1 MGIRQ
6 KKHCTAIVLSA
17 GRGKRMHA
25 SVEKQYIELYK
36 RPVIYY
42 TLEIF
47 QSSSIID
54 DIVLV
59 VGKGQEEEVYEKIV
73 RKYHFSKVKAVVE
86 GGAERYASV
95 WNGLQAIADGRI
107 GEESKTGYVFIHDG
121 ARPFVTEDIIKR
133 TKEVAVTYQACIA
146 GMPSKDTVKIIDE
159 NNMVS
164 ATPERSRV
172 WSVQTPQVFLYSLI
186 KEAHDTARSVSMQGI
201 TDDAM
206 VVEQYKNT
214 PVHIVEGAYENIKIT
229 TPEDI
234 LVAEKILE
242 KIL

>member
-1 MGIRQ
+1 M
-6 KKHCTAIVLSA
+6 KCTAIILAA
-17 GRGKRMHA
+17 GQGKRMKTKVQKQFLMLQGKPLLYYSLA
-25 SVEKQYIELYK
+25 CFQKSDEIQEIVVVTGKESIDYCRSEIIEKYGF
-36 RPVIYY
+36 
-42 TLEIF
+42 T
-47 QSSSIID
+47 
-54 DIVLV
+54 
-59 VGKGQEEEVYEKIV
+59 
-73 RKYHFSKVKAVVE
+73 KVKSIAE
-86 GGAERYASV
+86 GGKERYDSV
-95 WNGLQAIADGRI
+95 YAGLEACSAD
-107 GEESKTGYVFIHDG
+107 TDYVFIHDG

-214 PVHIVEGAYENIKIT
+214 PVHIVKGAYENIKIT

>member
-1 MGIRQ
+1 MKCI
-6 KKHCTAIVLSA
+6 T
-17 GRGKRMHA
+17 
-25 SVEKQYIELYK
+25 
-36 RPVIYY
+36 
-42 TLEIF
+42 
-47 QSSSIID
+47 
-54 DIVLV
+54 
-59 VGKGQEEEVYEKIV
+59 
-73 RKYHFSKVKAVVE
+73 E
-86 GGAERYASV
+86 GGKERYNSV
-95 WNGLQAIADGRI
+95 YAGLEACSAD
-107 GEESKTGYVFIHDG
+107 TDYVFIHDG

-133 TKEVAVTYQACIA
+133 TKEGAVTYDACIA

-164 ATPERSRV
+164 VTPERSRV
-172 WSVQTPQVFLYSLI
+172 WAVQTPQVFLYSLI
-186 KEAHDTARSVSMQGI
+186 KEAHDAARSTSMQGI

>member
-1 MGIRQ
+1 M
-6 KKHCTAIVLSA
+6 KCTAIILAA
-17 GRGKRMHA
+17 GQGKRMKTKVQKQFLMLQGKPLLYYSLA
-25 SVEKQYIELYK
+25 CFQKSDEIQEIVVVTGKESIDYCRSEIIEKYGF
-36 RPVIYY
+36 
-42 TLEIF
+42 T
-47 QSSSIID
+47 
-54 DIVLV
+54 
-59 VGKGQEEEVYEKIV
+59 
-73 RKYHFSKVKAVVE
+73 KVKCITE
-86 GGAERYASV
+86 GGKERYNSV
-95 WNGLQAIADGRI
+95 YAGLEACSAD
-107 GEESKTGYVFIHDG
+107 TDYVFIHDG

-133 TKEVAVTYQACIA
+133 TKEGAVTYDACIA

-164 ATPERSRV
+164 VTPERSRV

-186 KEAHDTARSVSMQGI
+186 KEAHDAARSTSMQGI

-242 KIL
+242 KIYKKS

>member
-1 MGIRQ
+1 M
-6 KKHCTAIVLSA
+6 KCTAIILAA
-17 GRGKRMHA
+17 GQGKRMKTKVQKQFLMLQGKPLLYYSLA
-25 SVEKQYIELYK
+25 CFQKSDEIQEIVVVTGKESIDYCRSEIIEKYGF
-36 RPVIYY
+36 
-42 TLEIF
+42 T
-47 QSSSIID
+47 
-54 DIVLV
+54 
-59 VGKGQEEEVYEKIV
+59 
-73 RKYHFSKVKAVVE
+73 KVKCITE
-86 GGAERYASV
+86 GGKERYNSV
-95 WNGLQAIADGRI
+95 YAGLEACSAD
-107 GEESKTGYVFIHDG
+107 TDYVFIHDG

-133 TKEVAVTYQACIA
+133 TKEGAVTYDACIA

-164 ATPERSRV
+164 VTPERSRV

-186 KEAHDTARSVSMQGI
+186 KEVHDAARSTSMQGI

>member
-1 MGIRQ
+1 M
-6 KKHCTAIVLSA
+6 KCTAIILAA
-17 GRGKRMHA
+17 GQGKRMKTKVQKQFLMLQGKPLLYYSLA
-25 SVEKQYIELYK
+25 CFQKSDEIQEIVVVTGKESIDYCRSEIIEKYGF
-36 RPVIYY
+36 
-42 TLEIF
+42 T
-47 QSSSIID
+47 
-54 DIVLV
+54 
-59 VGKGQEEEVYEKIV
+59 
-73 RKYHFSKVKAVVE
+73 KVKSIAE
-86 GGAERYASV
+86 GGKERYDSV
-95 WNGLQAIADGRI
+95 YAGLEACSAD
-107 GEESKTGYVFIHDG
+107 TDYVFIHDG

-234 LVAEKILE
+234 LVAKKILE

>member
-1 MGIRQ
+1 M
-6 KKHCTAIVLSA
+6 KCTAIILAA
-17 GRGKRMHA
+17 GQGKRMKTKVQKQFLMLQGKPLLYYSLA
-25 SVEKQYIELYK
+25 CFQKSDEIQEIVVVTGKESIDYCRSEIIEKYGF
-36 RPVIYY
+36 
-42 TLEIF
+42 T
-47 QSSSIID
+47 
-54 DIVLV
+54 
-59 VGKGQEEEVYEKIV
+59 
-73 RKYHFSKVKAVVE
+73 KVKSIAE
-86 GGAERYASV
+86 GGKERYDSV
-95 WNGLQAIADGRI
+95 YAGLEACSAD
-107 GEESKTGYVFIHDG
+107 TDYVFIHDG

-234 LVAEKILE
+234 LVAEKNLE

>member
-1 MGIRQ
+1 M
-6 KKHCTAIVLSA
+6 KCTAIILAA
-17 GRGKRMHA
+17 GQGKRMKTKVQKQFLMLQGKPLLYYSLA
-25 SVEKQYIELYK
+25 CFQKSDEIQEIVVVTGKESIDYCRSEIIEKYGF
-36 RPVIYY
+36 
-42 TLEIF
+42 T
-47 QSSSIID
+47 
-54 DIVLV
+54 
-59 VGKGQEEEVYEKIV
+59 
-73 RKYHFSKVKAVVE
+73 KVKSIAE
-86 GGAERYASV
+86 GGKERYDSV
-95 WNGLQAIADGRI
+95 YAGLEACSAD
-107 GEESKTGYVFIHDG
+107 TDYVFIHDG
-121 ARPFVTEDIIKR
+121 ASPFVTEDIIKR

>member
-1 MGIRQ
+1 M
-6 KKHCTAIVLSA
+6 KCTAIILAA
-17 GRGKRMHA
+17 GQGKRMKTKVQKQFLMLQGKPLLYYSLA
-25 SVEKQYIELYK
+25 CFQKSDEIQEIVVVTGKESIDYCRSEIIEKYGF
-36 RPVIYY
+36 
-42 TLEIF
+42 T
-47 QSSSIID
+47 
-54 DIVLV
+54 
-59 VGKGQEEEVYEKIV
+59 
-73 RKYHFSKVKAVVE
+73 KVKSIAE
-86 GGAERYASV
+86 GGKERYDSV
-95 WNGLQAIADGRI
+95 YAGLEACSAD
-107 GEESKTGYVFIHDG
+107 TDYVFIHDG

-214 PVHIVEGAYENIKIT
+214 PVHIVEGAYGNIKIT

>member
-1 MGIRQ
+1 M
-6 KKHCTAIVLSA
+6 KCTAIILAA
-17 GRGKRMHA
+17 GQGKRMKTKVQKQFLMLQGKPLLYYSLA
-25 SVEKQYIELYK
+25 CFQKSDEIQEIVVVTGKESIDYCRSEIIEKYGF
-36 RPVIYY
+36 
-42 TLEIF
+42 T
-47 QSSSIID
+47 
-54 DIVLV
+54 
-59 VGKGQEEEVYEKIV
+59 
-73 RKYHFSKVKAVVE
+73 KVKSIAE
-86 GGAERYASV
+86 GGKERYDSV
-95 WNGLQAIADGRI
+95 YAGLEACSAD
-107 GEESKTGYVFIHDG
+107 TDYVFIHYG

>member
-1 MGIRQ
+1 M
-6 KKHCTAIVLSA
+6 KCTAIILAA
-17 GRGKRMHA
+17 GQGKRMKTKVQKQFLMLQGKPLLYYSLA
-25 SVEKQYIELYK
+25 CFQKSDEIREIVVVTGKESIDYCRSEIIEKYGF
-36 RPVIYY
+36 
-42 TLEIF
+42 T
-47 QSSSIID
+47 
-54 DIVLV
+54 
-59 VGKGQEEEVYEKIV
+59 
-73 RKYHFSKVKAVVE
+73 KVKSIAE
-86 GGAERYASV
+86 GGKERYDSV
-95 WNGLQAIADGRI
+95 YAGLEACSAD
-107 GEESKTGYVFIHDG
+107 TDYVFIHDG

>member
-1 MGIRQ
+1 M
-6 KKHCTAIVLSA
+6 KCTAIILAA
-17 GRGKRMHA
+17 GQGKRMKTKVQKQFLMLQGKPLLYYSLA
-25 SVEKQYIELYK
+25 CFQKSDEIQEIVVVTGKESIDYCRNEIIEKYGF
-36 RPVIYY
+36 
-42 TLEIF
+42 T
-47 QSSSIID
+47 
-54 DIVLV
+54 
-59 VGKGQEEEVYEKIV
+59 
-73 RKYHFSKVKAVVE
+73 KVKSIAE
-86 GGAERYASV
+86 GGKERYDSV
-95 WNGLQAIADGRI
+95 YAGLEACSAD
-107 GEESKTGYVFIHDG
+107 TDYVFIHDG

-133 TKEVAVTYQACIA
+133 TKKGAVTYQACIA

-214 PVHIVEGAYENIKIT
+214 PVRIVEGAYENIKIT

>member
-1 MGIRQ
+1 M
-6 KKHCTAIVLSA
+6 KCTAIILAA
-17 GRGKRMHA
+17 GQGKRMKTKVQKQFLMLQGKPLLYYSLA
-25 SVEKQYIELYK
+25 CFQKSDEIQEIVVVTGKESIDYCRSEIIEKYGF
-36 RPVIYY
+36 
-42 TLEIF
+42 T
-47 QSSSIID
+47 
-54 DIVLV
+54 
-59 VGKGQEEEVYEKIV
+59 
-73 RKYHFSKVKAVVE
+73 KVKSIAE
-86 GGAERYASV
+86 GGKERYDSV
-95 WNGLQAIADGRI
+95 YAGLEACSAD
-107 GEESKTGYVFIHDG
+107 TDYVFIHDG

-234 LVAEKILE
+234 LVAEKIL
-242 KIL
+242 KKFYKKS

>member
-1 MGIRQ
+1 M
-6 KKHCTAIVLSA
+6 KCTAIILAA
-17 GRGKRMHA
+17 GQGKRMKTKVQKQFLMLQGKPLLYYSLA
-25 SVEKQYIELYK
+25 CFQKSDEIQEIVVVTGKESIDYCRSEIIEKYGF
-36 RPVIYY
+36 
-42 TLEIF
+42 T
-47 QSSSIID
+47 
-54 DIVLV
+54 
-59 VGKGQEEEVYEKIV
+59 
-73 RKYHFSKVKAVVE
+73 KVK
-86 GGAERYASV
+86 S
-95 WNGLQAIADGRI
+95 IADGGKERYDSVYA
-107 GEESKTGYVFIHDG
+107 GLEACSADTDYVFIHDG

>member
-1 MGIRQ
+1 M
-6 KKHCTAIVLSA
+6 KCTAIILAA
-17 GRGKRMHA
+17 GQGKRMKTKVQKQFLMLQGKPLLYYSLA
-25 SVEKQYIELYK
+25 CFQKSDEIQEIVVVTGKESIDYCRSEIIEKYGF
-36 RPVIYY
+36 
-42 TLEIF
+42 T
-47 QSSSIID
+47 
-54 DIVLV
+54 
-59 VGKGQEEEVYEKIV
+59 
-73 RKYHFSKVKAVVE
+73 KVKSIAE
-86 GGAERYASV
+86 GGKERYDSV
-95 WNGLQAIADGRI
+95 YAGLEACSAD
-107 GEESKTGYVFIHDG
+107 TDYVFIHDG

-201 TDDAM
+201 TDDTM

>member
-1 MGIRQ
+1 M
-6 KKHCTAIVLSA
+6 KCTAIILAA
-17 GRGKRMHA
+17 GQGKRMKTKVQKQFLMLQGKPLLYYSLA
-25 SVEKQYIELYK
+25 CFQKSDEIQEIVVVTGKESIDYCRSEIIEKYGF
-36 RPVIYY
+36 
-42 TLEIF
+42 T
-47 QSSSIID
+47 
-54 DIVLV
+54 
-59 VGKGQEEEVYEKIV
+59 
-73 RKYHFSKVKAVVE
+73 KVKSIAE
-86 GGAERYASV
+86 GGKERYDSV
-95 WNGLQAIADGRI
+95 YAGLEACSAD
-107 GEESKTGYVFIHDG
+107 TDYVFIHDG

-234 LVAEKILE
+234 LVAEKILK

>member
-1 MGIRQ
+1 M
-6 KKHCTAIVLSA
+6 KCTAIILAA
-17 GRGKRMHA
+17 GQGKRMKTKVQKQFLMLQGKPLLYYSLA
-25 SVEKQYIELYK
+25 CFQKSDEIQEIVVVTGKESIDYCRSEIIEKYGF
-36 RPVIYY
+36 
-42 TLEIF
+42 T
-47 QSSSIID
+47 
-54 DIVLV
+54 
-59 VGKGQEEEVYEKIV
+59 
-73 RKYHFSKVKAVVE
+73 KVKSIAE
-86 GGAERYASV
+86 GGKERYDSV
-95 WNGLQAIADGRI
+95 YAGLEACSAD
-107 GEESKTGYVFIHDG
+107 TDYVFIHDG

-186 KEAHDTARSVSMQGI
+186 KEAHDTARSVSMQEI

>member
-1 MGIRQ
+1 M
-6 KKHCTAIVLSA
+6 KCTAIILAA
-17 GRGKRMHA
+17 GQGKRMKTK
-25 SVEKQYIELYK
+25 VQKQFLMLQGKPLLYYSLACFQK
-36 RPVIYY
+36 SD
-42 TLEIF
+42 EI
-47 QSSSIID
+47 Q
-54 DIVLV
+54 DIVV
-59 VGKGQEEEVYEKIV
+59 VTGKESIDYCRSEIIEK
-73 RKYHFSKVKAVVE
+73 YGFTKVKSIAE
-86 GGAERYASV
+86 GGKERYDSV
-95 WNGLQAIADGRI
+95 YAGLEACSAD
-107 GEESKTGYVFIHDG
+107 TDYVFIHDG

-133 TKEVAVTYQACIA
+133 TKEGAVTYQACIA

-186 KEAHDTARSVSMQGI
+186 KEAHDTARSVSMQGV

>member
-1 MGIRQ
+1 M
-6 KKHCTAIVLSA
+6 KCTAIILAA
-17 GRGKRMHA
+17 GQGKRMKTKVQKQFLMLQGKPLLYYSLA
-25 SVEKQYIELYK
+25 CFQKSDEIQEIVVVTGKESIDYCRSEIIEKYGF
-36 RPVIYY
+36 
-42 TLEIF
+42 T
-47 QSSSIID
+47 
-54 DIVLV
+54 
-59 VGKGQEEEVYEKIV
+59 
-73 RKYHFSKVKAVVE
+73 KVKSIAE
-86 GGAERYASV
+86 GGKERYDSV
-95 WNGLQAIADGRI
+95 YAGLEACSAD
-107 GEESKTGYVFIHDG
+107 TDYVFIHDG

-164 ATPERSRV
+164 ATPERSRM

>member
-1 MGIRQ
+1 M
-6 KKHCTAIVLSA
+6 KCTAIILAA
-17 GRGKRMHA
+17 GQGKRMKTKVQKQFLMLQGKPLLYYSLA
-25 SVEKQYIELYK
+25 CFQKSDEIQEIVVVTGKESIDYCRSEIIEKYGF
-36 RPVIYY
+36 
-42 TLEIF
+42 T
-47 QSSSIID
+47 
-54 DIVLV
+54 
-59 VGKGQEEEVYEKIV
+59 
-73 RKYHFSKVKAVVE
+73 KVKSIAE
-86 GGAERYASV
+86 GGKERYDSV
-95 WNGLQAIADGRI
+95 YAGLEACSAD
-107 GEESKTGYVFIHDG
+107 TDYVFIHDG

-242 KIL
+242 KNFIKSLDILNSA

>member
-1 MGIRQ
+1 M
-6 KKHCTAIVLSA
+6 KCTAIILAA
-17 GRGKRMHA
+17 GQGKRMKTKVQKQFLMLQGKPLLYYSLA
-25 SVEKQYIELYK
+25 CFQKSDEIQEIVVVTGKESIDYCRSEIIEKYGF
-36 RPVIYY
+36 
-42 TLEIF
+42 T
-47 QSSSIID
+47 
-54 DIVLV
+54 
-59 VGKGQEEEVYEKIV
+59 
-73 RKYHFSKVKAVVE
+73 KVKSIAE
-86 GGAERYASV
+86 GGKERYDSV
-95 WNGLQAIADGRI
+95 YAGLEACSAD
-107 GEESKTGYVFIHDG
+107 TDYVFIHDG

-234 LVAEKILE
+234 LVAEKIL
-242 KIL
+242 

>member
-1 MGIRQ
+1 M
-6 KKHCTAIVLSA
+6 KCTAIILAA
-17 GRGKRMHA
+17 GQGKRMKTKVQKQFLMLQGKPLLYYSLA
-25 SVEKQYIELYK
+25 CFQKSDESQEIVVVTGKESIDYCRSEIIEKYGF
-36 RPVIYY
+36 
-42 TLEIF
+42 T
-47 QSSSIID
+47 
-54 DIVLV
+54 
-59 VGKGQEEEVYEKIV
+59 
-73 RKYHFSKVKAVVE
+73 KVKSIAE
-86 GGAERYASV
+86 GGKERYDSV
-95 WNGLQAIADGRI
+95 YAGLEACSAD
-107 GEESKTGYVFIHDG
+107 TDYVFIHDG